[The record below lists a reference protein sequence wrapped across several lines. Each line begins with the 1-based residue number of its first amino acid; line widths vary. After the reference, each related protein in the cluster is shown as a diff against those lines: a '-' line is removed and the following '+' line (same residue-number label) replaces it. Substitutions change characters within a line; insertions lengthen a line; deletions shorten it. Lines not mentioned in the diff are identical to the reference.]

1 MGLRRDL
8 VKLMQQKGI
17 RDTRVLQAMLDVP
30 RHLFMESGFENFA
43 YQDNAFPIAAGQT
56 ISQPYTVAFQSAMLE
71 AEKGMKVLEIG
82 TGSGYQCAVLVAMG
96 LKVHSIERI
105 KVLFDSTKKL
115 MTELGY
121 KADLHFGDGY
131 AGLPTSAPFD
141 RILVTAGAPFVPK
154 PLLEQLAVGGR
165 LVIPVGE
172 GQQKMTLITRL
183 ENNAYE
189 KKVFGDFRF
198 VPMLNK
204 KD

>member
-131 AGLPTSAPFD
+131 AGLPTVDLRSLGVEVAWTAAAD
-141 RILVTAGAPFVPK
+141 RLAAELK
-154 PLLEQLAVGGR
+154 RLLSPR
-165 LVIPVGE
+165 
-172 GQQKMTLITRL
+172 
-183 ENNAYE
+183 
-189 KKVFGDFRF
+189 
-198 VPMLNK
+198 
-204 KD
+204 